1 MKKKLLILSFIFCT
15 LPVLLYC
22 QNNPEAEAEKLK
34 IKLLKVGG
42 TEKARTLLSLSYI
55 YNTLSTDSAFHYAQM
70 ALKFAKILKNDTLI
84 GRSLLYIGQA
94 HLLSGNDSLCI
105 SAFSES
111 AEIFKKNNDSLNLA
125 NVLTA
130 IGQYYYYK
138 AEYDNSYRAY
148 NKALVIYSKLNDPK
162 SYDNVILV
170 LNGISFIYFERKDY
184 KNTLFYM
191 HRALKI
197 ADALNDN
204 GYTVATL
211 YSSMGSV
218 YYDWKQYDKA
228 LEYYRKAFEINKSN
242 GNSSL
247 LGYSLNEV
255 GKTYLIMGHSDTAY
269 YYFSEAAIIFSE
281 VKDDLG
287 ISVSDQY
294 MGDIYQ
300 EKQKFEIAL
309 RYYKTALSICEKKDE
324 QARMSSILF
333 EIGKTYYKMKLM
345 DRALE
350 NSNRSLNIAL
360 KVGFTDYIYKDYE
373 LLSDIYTAMDSCGNA
388 FFFYKKFITKRDS
401 IFNKDIHQQ
410 ISDIQGK
417 YESEKREKEIKILKQ
432 KEEIQ
437 KIDLRRQK
445 IAKNSFI
452 IVTILLMILAI
463 VIFRNF
469 RMKKKANLLI
479 AAEKDKS
486 DKLLMNILPEETA
499 EELKREGFAKTRYY
513 DQVSVLFT
521 DFKGF
526 TAIAEK
532 MAPENLVAEL
542 DYCFKAYDMII
553 EKYHVEK
560 IKTIGDSYMCA
571 GGLPVPNTTNPSDV
585 VNCGIEICNFMND
598 YKRERIARN
607 QPFFEVRIGI
617 HTGPVVSGIVGSKK
631 FAYDIWGDT
640 VNTAARM
647 ESSGIPGSVNISG
660 DTYLLIKDDFKC
672 SYRGKIEAK
681 NKGLI
686 DMYLVECCLK
696 LKAE

>member
-410 ISDIQGK
+410 ISDIQG
-417 YESEKREKEIKILKQ
+417 
-432 KEEIQ
+432 
-437 KIDLRRQK
+437 
-445 IAKNSFI
+445 
-452 IVTILLMILAI
+452 
-463 VIFRNF
+463 
-469 RMKKKANLLI
+469 
-479 AAEKDKS
+479 
-486 DKLLMNILPEETA
+486 
-499 EELKREGFAKTRYY
+499 
-513 DQVSVLFT
+513 
-521 DFKGF
+521 
-526 TAIAEK
+526 
-532 MAPENLVAEL
+532 
-542 DYCFKAYDMII
+542 
-553 EKYHVEK
+553 
-560 IKTIGDSYMCA
+560 
-571 GGLPVPNTTNPSDV
+571 
-585 VNCGIEICNFMND
+585 
-598 YKRERIARN
+598 
-607 QPFFEVRIGI
+607 
-617 HTGPVVSGIVGSKK
+617 
-631 FAYDIWGDT
+631 
-640 VNTAARM
+640 
-647 ESSGIPGSVNISG
+647 
-660 DTYLLIKDDFKC
+660 
-672 SYRGKIEAK
+672 
-681 NKGLI
+681 
-686 DMYLVECCLK
+686 
-696 LKAE
+696 